1 MAEKLI
7 FVILNT
13 LKEYSERV
21 SNKSAANY
29 YGSIYHFKAGK
40 ARIKMQKF
48 QEETNLRLED
58 VEESKHIPE
67 TESIES

>member
-29 YGSIYHFKAGK
+29 YGSIYHFKARK
-40 ARIKMQKF
+40 ARIKMQEF
-48 QEETNLRLED
+48 QEENNLRLED
-58 VEESKHIPE
+58 IEETPE